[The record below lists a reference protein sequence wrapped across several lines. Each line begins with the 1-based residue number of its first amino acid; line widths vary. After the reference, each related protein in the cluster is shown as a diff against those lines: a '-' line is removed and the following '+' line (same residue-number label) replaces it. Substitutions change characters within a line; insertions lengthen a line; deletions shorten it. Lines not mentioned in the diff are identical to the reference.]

1 MMTRAEAQ
9 RVLLKSLDND
19 GKEWDDIVFSAV
31 KKGKNSWTKREVY
44 DAILNDRSV
53 EGDDYNPIDSL
64 LRFEEWKKNGRK

>member
-1 MMTRAEAQ
+1 MTRAEAQ

>member
-1 MMTRAEAQ
+1 MTREEAKKI
-9 RVLLKSLDND
+9 LLKSLDND
-19 GKEWDDIVFSAV
+19 GKDWNDIVFSAV

-44 DAILNDRSV
+44 DAILNDKSV

>member
-1 MMTRAEAQ
+1 MTRKEAQ
-9 RVLLKSLDND
+9 GILLNSFEND
-19 GKEWDDIVFSAV
+19 GKGWDDIVFSAV

-44 DAILNDRSV
+44 DAILNDKSV

>member
-1 MMTRAEAQ
+1 MTRAEAQ

-44 DAILNDRSV
+44 NAVLYDESV
-53 EGDDYNPIDSL
+53 EGMDYNPIDSL

>member
-44 DAILNDRSV
+44 DAVVEDRSV
-53 EGDDYNPIDSL
+53 EGDSYNPIDSL